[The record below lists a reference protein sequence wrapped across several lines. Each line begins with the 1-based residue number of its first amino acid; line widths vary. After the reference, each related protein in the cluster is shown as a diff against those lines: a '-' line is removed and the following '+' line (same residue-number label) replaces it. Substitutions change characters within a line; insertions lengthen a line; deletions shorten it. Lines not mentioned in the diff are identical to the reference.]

1 MTLEEYNDNAYDPK
15 ELGVTINYN
24 DFAIKGV
31 EYKEEH
37 LLTFMRGKC
46 LYYEM
51 KEKVQLKFVNEKTLP
66 LNTIFLGSLIRLWPV
81 HVCFNCSTRWVTG

>member
-1 MTLEEYNDNAYDPK
+1 MTLAEYHDNAYDPK
-15 ELGVTINYN
+15 ELGVTISYN

-31 EYKEEH
+31 QYKEDY

-51 KEKVQLKFVNEKTLP
+51 KEKVDLKCSTQLMVSIWTKTL
-66 LNTIFLGSLIRLWPV
+66 SL
-81 HVCFNCSTRWVTG
+81 